1 MEILIISGLSG
12 SGKSRAATYL
22 EDIGYYTVDNLPAE
36 MMLRFADFCA
46 AAGGRYDKLAFV
58 YDVRVGEPP
67 ENLTA
72 AVSQLRVRGN
82 RCRLLFLEADTP
94 TIIRRYKETRR
105 THPLSAEGRSIE
117 QAVTLE
123 RSLLQPVRDHADYV
137 LDTSG
142 FSTTKLHAEILN
154 LFSDATL
161 EDGMHVNVLSFGF
174 KNGLPPEADL
184 VLDVRFLPN
193 PYYVPE
199 LKSLNGLDA
208 PVRDYVF
215 HSEQTD
221 EFFRRLTPLLDFL
234 LPQYQQEGRT
244 ELVIAVGCTG
254 GRHRSVAVAHYLAE
268 YVTRLGCDVTESHRD
283 MTR

>member
-22 EDIGYYTVDNLPAE
+22 EDVGYYTVDNLPAE

-105 THPLSAEGRSIE
+105 SHPLCADGCSIE
-117 QAVTLE
+117 TAVSRERELLRLLHRQAPQHPAVHLRCVRRRTPRE
-123 RSLLQPVRDHADYV
+123 R
-137 LDTSG
+137 
-142 FSTTKLHAEILN
+142 
-154 LFSDATL
+154 
-161 EDGMHVNVLSFGF
+161 
-174 KNGLPPEADL
+174 
-184 VLDVRFLPN
+184 
-193 PYYVPE
+193 
-199 LKSLNGLDA
+199 
-208 PVRDYVF
+208 
-215 HSEQTD
+215 
-221 EFFRRLTPLLDFL
+221 PLLRL
-234 LPQYQQEGRT
+234 QKRS
-244 ELVIAVGCTG
+244 AAG
-254 GRHRSVAVAHYLAE
+254 GRPGAGCPLPAQPLLRPGAE
-268 YVTRLGCDVTESHRD
+268 VPQRAGRAGAGLCVSF
-283 MTR
+283 

>member
-22 EDIGYYTVDNLPAE
+22 EDVGYYTVDNLPAE

-105 THPLSAEGRSIE
+105 SHPLCADGCSIE
-117 QAVTLE
+117 TAVSRE
-123 RSLLQPVRDHADYV
+123 RELLRPVRDVADVV
-137 LDTSG
+137 LDTSA
-142 FSTTKLHAEILN
+142 FSTAKLR
-154 LFSDATL
+154 STL
-161 EDGMHVNVLSFGF
+161 LSIFAASGGALHVNVLSFGF

-184 VLDVRFLPN
+184 VLDVRCLPN
-193 PYYVPE
+193 PFYIPE
-199 LKSLNGLDA
+199 LKHKTGLDEEVVDFVMGHPEA
-208 PVRDYVF
+208 KELLRRYEGFLEYALPLYVKEGK
-215 HSEQTD
+215 SQ
-221 EFFRRLTPLLDFL
+221 LT
-234 LPQYQQEGRT
+234 
-244 ELVIAVGCTG
+244 IAVGCTG
-254 GRHRSVAVAHYLAE
+254 GKHRSITFARKIAE
-268 YVTRLGCDVTESHRD
+268 YCKQLGYQTGIQHRD
-283 MTR
+283 AAR